1 VDDAIAI
8 PFLAPE
14 RDALLEYE
22 LVRLISQLDDPAPP
36 RIAVIS
42 SLIPYQLHP
51 SRAAGAAFVLREA
64 KRAFDIEIVPP
75 DFRAL
80 PAGTD
85 VLLMIHPGAADEW
98 QQYVDRPVHGA

>member
-36 RIAVIS
+36 KVTVIS
-42 SLIPYQLHP
+42 SLTPFQLHP
-51 SRAAGAAFVLREA
+51 RPNRRRPSCCARRGAPMTSRCLHPDFVRAAG
-64 KRAFDIEIVPP
+64 RA
-75 DFRAL
+75 R
-80 PAGTD
+80 T
-85 VLLMIHPGAADEW
+85 
-98 QQYVDRPVHGA
+98 R